1 MRKRGFSLIELMIV
15 VAIIGILA
23 SIAVPNFV
31 KFQCRAKQMEAKT
44 ALKNLVVAQ
53 ETYRGEYDRYAAG
66 NEASLLITSFVISG
80 TLRRYSIYVSNATG
94 TTYNGFAIATP
105 PRGADLTNG
114 SLQDMWSTTQQGG
127 LDPIV
132 NVCE

>member
-1 MRKRGFSLIELMIV
+1 MRKRGFTLIELMIV

-94 TTYNGFAIATP
+94 TAYNGFALATP
-105 PRGADLTNG
+105 PRGADLVVG
-114 SLQDMWSTTQQGG
+114 SVPDMWSTTERGA